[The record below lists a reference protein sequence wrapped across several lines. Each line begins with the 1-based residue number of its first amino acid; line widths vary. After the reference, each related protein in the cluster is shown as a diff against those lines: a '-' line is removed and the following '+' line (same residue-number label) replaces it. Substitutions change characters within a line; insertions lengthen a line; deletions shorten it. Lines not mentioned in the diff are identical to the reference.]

1 MRTNQIPKLAS
12 ETLVAEY
19 LAVGLRQGQ
28 AIEEFDNRT
37 YNRLYPKRRAIAT
50 ELLSRPSDHW
60 RLLLP
65 LLEHADW
72 QVRLNTAQDLRKMAP
87 DECRRALETIDASN
101 RYPYAADARL
111 SLRPNMIF
119 AGTDSA

>member
-1 MRTNQIPKLAS
+1 MRIDQIPKLAP
-12 ETLVAEY
+12 EALAEEY

-37 YNRLYPKRRAIAT
+37 CNRLFPKRRAIAD
-50 ELLSRPSDHW
+50 ELLSRQGDHW

-65 LLEHADW
+65 LLDHADW
-72 QVRLNTAQDLRKMAP
+72 QVRLNTAQDLRNVAR
-87 DECRRALETIDASN
+87 DESRRALQSIDASK

-111 SLRPNMIF
+111 SLRPDLLF
-119 AGTDSA
+119 ADREAL